1 MSIYYNLYI
10 ASTTTRQARSC
21 NSAASLFFESFLN
34 NNVPYGSI
42 NELVQFIHYVLTEAR
57 FYNDS
62 DILDRD
68 ITIDE
73 CFYQLIYSCGFGFIP
88 TEEEMEMIWNIL
100 CNVGQEDLNRLF
112 YKNNLFNF
120 IDNTKIRDLIIK
132 FLCDLKTPYM
142 DPNSVPI
149 IPNPNKAEGEKDP
162 ENEEAKK
169 DMEQIYDLMREYVY
183 SKYVPIDLIDKMY
196 YLIRSTNLYMDTD
209 STLLSLDGWYRYVL
223 EFTRGIPME
232 IKTKVLDAVELAEG
246 NVVESE
252 EEYKVEYDFV
262 SDDFIEVKR
271 SIDPCV
277 IIPQDGLRFSIVNL
291 MSNIVS
297 RLANDYIARYSRN
310 CNVPEGANRLF
321 LKNELFWDMLMLTDA
336 KKHYAGRLRIQEGNL
351 VPEDGKADLDIKG
364 IDVFVKSSVAEETR
378 NKLKRVLYEDILKA
392 DFVDQIKVIRDIAII
407 EKEIYSDIM
416 SGSKKFYKPV
426 KVKSQSSYEDPMR
439 VQGIKAA
446 YAYNNLREP
455 GTEAFDL
462 TIRNSMDII
471 KVEITPRNIDLIKE
485 SHPLVYEKALELFKV
500 KAYATGIDSVAI
512 PLNEPVP
519 GWVIPF
525 VRTEEIINDNVSG
538 FPLESIGI
546 YRGNSNNNE
555 TNIISF

>member
-223 EFTRGIPME
+223 ESTR
-232 IKTKVLDAVELAEG
+232 
-246 NVVESE
+246 
-252 EEYKVEYDFV
+252 
-262 SDDFIEVKR
+262 
-271 SIDPCV
+271 
-277 IIPQDGLRFSIVNL
+277 
-291 MSNIVS
+291 
-297 RLANDYIARYSRN
+297 
-310 CNVPEGANRLF
+310 
-321 LKNELFWDMLMLTDA
+321 
-336 KKHYAGRLRIQEGNL
+336 
-351 VPEDGKADLDIKG
+351 
-364 IDVFVKSSVAEETR
+364 
-378 NKLKRVLYEDILKA
+378 
-392 DFVDQIKVIRDIAII
+392 
-407 EKEIYSDIM
+407 
-416 SGSKKFYKPV
+416 
-426 KVKSQSSYEDPMR
+426 
-439 VQGIKAA
+439 
-446 YAYNNLREP
+446 
-455 GTEAFDL
+455 
-462 TIRNSMDII
+462 
-471 KVEITPRNIDLIKE
+471 
-485 SHPLVYEKALELFKV
+485 
-500 KAYATGIDSVAI
+500 
-512 PLNEPVP
+512 
-519 GWVIPF
+519 
-525 VRTEEIINDNVSG
+525 
-538 FPLESIGI
+538 
-546 YRGNSNNNE
+546 
-555 TNIISF
+555 